1 MIAVSVVTHRYI
13 NMQRVGVMLFIN
25 YGVGIVD
32 EDHVLVVKE
41 IGDCTDVPC
50 LNLYIYLP
58 S

>member
-1 MIAVSVVTHRYI
+1 
-13 NMQRVGVMLFIN
+13 MQRVGVMLFIN